1 LGRDDAELIVIGKRP
16 IGELGNCNSE
26 ISQFENKYNLHPKLK
41 IQHDRERIK
50 IRTKKFAV
58 AILNLVDELPNRRSA
73 NIIGNQLGRSASS
86 IASNYRAACRA
97 RSHAEFISKIGIVEE
112 EADESTF
119 WLDIIPETKNSTVE
133 LITPLLN
140 EARELT
146 AIFTAANTKQNK
158 VIKNS
163 K

>member
-1 LGRDDAELIVIGKRP
+1 MTEKEL
-16 IGELGNCNSE
+16 
-26 ISQFENKYNLHPKLK
+26 
-41 IQHDRERIK
+41 K

-133 LITPLLN
+133 LVTPLLN

-146 AIFTAANTKQNK
+146 AIFTAASKTAKQNK
-158 VIKNS
+158 VIKNA

>member
-1 LGRDDAELIVIGKRP
+1 MTEKELKT
-16 IGELGNCNSE
+16 
-26 ISQFENKYNLHPKLK
+26 
-41 IQHDRERIK
+41 
-50 IRTKKFAV
+50 RTKKFAV

-112 EADESTF
+112 EADESAF
-119 WLDIIPETKNSTVE
+119 WIDILADTKNSTTEV
-133 LITPLLN
+133 TDPLLH

-146 AIFTAANTKQNK
+146 AIFTAASKTAKQSRIQGK
-158 VIKNS
+158 TEKIPQFPNS
-163 K
+163 KISKS